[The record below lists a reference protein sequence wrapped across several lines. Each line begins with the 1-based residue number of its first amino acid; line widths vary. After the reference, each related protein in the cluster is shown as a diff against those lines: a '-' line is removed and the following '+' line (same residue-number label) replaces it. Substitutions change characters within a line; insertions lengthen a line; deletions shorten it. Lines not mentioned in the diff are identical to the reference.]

1 MLEYDV
7 GYTITHRGKRKG
19 VRNIRG
25 GLNETEARRE
35 KKSGKAKQSE
45 GTNCEFIIKKKS
57 ATVYTGRRG
66 RGQGR

>member
-1 MLEYDV
+1 MAM
-7 GYTITHRGKRKG
+7 
-19 VRNIRG
+19 
-25 GLNETEARRE
+25 NETEARRE